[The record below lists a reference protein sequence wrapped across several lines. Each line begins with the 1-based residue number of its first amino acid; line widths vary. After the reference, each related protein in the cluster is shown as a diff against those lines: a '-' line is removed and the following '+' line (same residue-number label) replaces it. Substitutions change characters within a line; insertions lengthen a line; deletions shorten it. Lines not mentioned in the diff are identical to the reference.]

1 MRVQNSIGAALNNA
15 NAKLHNAFWLKKE
28 HKRYKI
34 QHLRMKCDVLVGCKI
49 TSLSQNTRICC
60 KNMLKGGKQNVHAHF
75 KDTFPVKNALQRK
88 GETRIS
94 VE

>member
-1 MRVQNSIGAALNNA
+1 MRVKKSIGAALNNA
-15 NAKLHNAFWLKKE
+15 NAKSHKTLLLKKE

-49 TSLSQNTRICC
+49 TCLAQNTRICC
-60 KNMLKGGKQNVHAHF
+60 KNSLKGEKQNVHAHF